1 MNLFDALFA
10 ADNGLDF
17 DCLDRLPEAIYIY
30 NTERELLYLNKAAE
44 ALDGFTL
51 EYAKGKTIYELY
63 DFVHGLD
70 EKYSPTLITL
80 ESEKP
85 MVDHHFSYVING
97 KRNVQVS
104 NSGPIY

>member
-63 DFVHGLD
+63 DLA
-70 EKYSPTLITL
+70 
-80 ESEKP
+80 
-85 MVDHHFSYVING
+85 VDIFSH
-97 KRNVQVS
+97 
-104 NSGPIY
+104 